1 MDQARGGRISPS
13 QNGGIW
19 REGSSSKEV
28 PRQTEAGAKKAS
40 ASRQGAL
47 ATSQTA
53 QPPGHGQESLPGP
66 SGQQGH
72 DESTGPSGLHG
83 QGALLLVGPDLLGSF
98 GLGSDRLRCAQCSH
112 FPEIALSD

>member
-28 PRQTEAGAKKAS
+28 PRQTEAGMKKAS

-47 ATSQTA
+47 ATSQIA
-53 QPPGHGQESLPGP
+53 QPPGHGQVSLPGP
-66 SGQQGH
+66 SGQQGD
-72 DESTGPSGLHG
+72 DESRGPSGLHG
-83 QGALLLVGPDLLGSF
+83 QGAPLLTGADLFWLF
-98 GLGSDRLRCAQCSH
+98 GLGPDRLR
-112 FPEIALSD
+112 